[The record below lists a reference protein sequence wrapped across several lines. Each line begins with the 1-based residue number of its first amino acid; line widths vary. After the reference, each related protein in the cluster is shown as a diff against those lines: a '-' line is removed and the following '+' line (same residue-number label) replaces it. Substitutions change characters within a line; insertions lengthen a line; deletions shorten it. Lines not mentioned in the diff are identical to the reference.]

1 MTIIWQIMIKNVT
14 IKSIE
19 SVMIYYS
26 NFSRIRFSFITLSN
40 LNILSILAVFK
51 ILSNWG
57 ALAKALDISEFPA
70 TLLSSMAYTETLCK
84 AAKIQV

>member
-26 NFSRIRFSFITLSN
+26 NFSRIRFSFITLSS
-40 LNILSILAVFK
+40 LNILSSLAVFN

-57 ALAKALDISEFPA
+57 ALANALDISEFSDIS
-70 TLLSSMAYTETLCK
+70 LSSMA
-84 AAKIQV
+84 